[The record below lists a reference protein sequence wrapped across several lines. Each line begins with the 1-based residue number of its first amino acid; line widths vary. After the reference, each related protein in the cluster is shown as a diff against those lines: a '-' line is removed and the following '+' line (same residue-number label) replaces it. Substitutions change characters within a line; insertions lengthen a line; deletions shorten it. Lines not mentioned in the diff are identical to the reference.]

1 MPKRQS
7 MPKSDRQPAPQSY
20 FERDFDTTAVK
31 ILPGELFATNDGT
44 PITTVLG
51 SCVSVCLYD
60 PASGIGG
67 MNHFML
73 PKLVQPG
80 TPDNC
85 SGACLSKGSC
95 CARYGNCAIRQLL
108 QELERLGA
116 DSSRLQAKLFGA
128 AEMMGAAMQVGE
140 KNAEFAVE
148 HLKRLRIPI
157 SASDLGGSY
166 PRKVIFFP
174 ASGRAFVK
182 RCREIPT
189 GN

>member
-1 MPKRQS
+1 MA
-7 MPKSDRQPAPQSY
+7 KSDPQPAPQSY
-20 FERDFDTTAVK
+20 YDRDFDTMAVK
-31 ILPGELFATNDGT
+31 ILPGQLFASNEGT
-44 PITTVLG
+44 AITTLLG

-60 PASGIGG
+60 EASGIGG

-80 TPDNC
+80 APDDC
-85 SGACLSKGSC
+85 SGACLRKESC

-116 DSSRLQAKLFGA
+116 NYSRLQAKLFGA
-128 AEMMGAAMQVGE
+128 AKLMAAGMQVGE
-140 KNAEFAVE
+140 KNAEFAIE
-148 HLKRLRIPI
+148 HLKRLGIPI
-157 SASDLGGSY
+157 SASDLGGNH

-174 ASGRAFVK
+174 ANGRAFVK
-182 RCREIPT
+182 RCRDLPA

>member
-44 PITTVLG
+44 PITTVL
-51 SCVSVCLYD
+51 
-60 PASGIGG
+60 
-67 MNHFML
+67 
-73 PKLVQPG
+73 
-80 TPDNC
+80 
-85 SGACLSKGSC
+85 GACLSKGSC